1 MIRASAQPPRPTGF
15 VSVLQEHD
23 STIPPTGSPHFLL
36 VSQFQMLAW
45 IRALCEMFA
54 PRTSSTLPLHDHG
67 AGRTSFLNQ
76 GALLLMRR
84 ETAQQVLQSL
94 QSTVWHTKLLSAA
107 GPALPDNC
115 PSRHPGSKRVTAGGR
130 GRLGTLCS
138 CTGSVSRPPN
148 ASWPPAHP
156 GQRLRPH
163 VGLLARPASR
173 RAADMVR
180 TAAALASSRASP
192 LRDARRGTQTLTAV
206 RAAAALCA
214 HGQGGCLGERIQG
227 ERTALRQAVH
237 PNGTPPSS
245 TVSLAVM
252 RHLEGIVLGAEHGGQ
267 AVA

>member
-36 VSQFQMLAW
+36 VSQFQTLVW

-94 QSTVWHTKLLSAA
+94 QSTVWHTKLPSAA

-115 PSRHPGSKRVTAGGR
+115 PSRHPGSKRVTAER
-130 GRLGTLCS
+130 TREAWHTVQLYWVRLPPPERQLAAGPSRTAVKAACGAS
-138 CTGSVSRPPN
+138 CQARLQTSSRHG
-148 ASWPPAHP
+148 AH
-156 GQRLRPH
+156 GCGI
-163 VGLLARPASR
+163 GLLQSFPTPRC
-173 RAADMVR
+173 AA
-180 TAAALASSRASP
+180 
-192 LRDARRGTQTLTAV
+192 G
-206 RAAAALCA
+206 
-214 HGQGGCLGERIQG
+214 
-227 ERTALRQAVH
+227 
-237 PNGTPPSS
+237 
-245 TVSLAVM
+245 
-252 RHLEGIVLGAEHGGQ
+252 
-267 AVA
+267 